1 MTQKGRQAMKKLLS
15 IILMASM
22 IVTLTPI
29 ACGGA
34 LTLGTAFADTAA
46 TVEIDDLK
54 YSLNSA
60 DYTATVLG
68 LSSVGAT
75 KANENNGNYALT
87 IPATVTSGDK
97 TYNVTAI
104 GVCAFKAYSSSPDA
118 YTKGNAKI
126 TSVKFEGSNLIT
138 IGKEAFYACSNIKT
152 ISIPASVTTIE
163 EYAFIQCTG
172 LTSITFAENSALTT
186 IEDYAFADCSG
197 LKSII
202 FAENSALTKIG
213 TQAFRDCTSLSEI
226 SLPKTVET
234 IDSQAFW
241 ECTAKKITF
250 EGAIPESNLIA
261 AVGDNWFVNCR
272 ALTEINA
279 LEISTNGYYTE
290 DGVVFHKSG
299 EETILIKCPQGKTG
313 SYTVPKGTTSI
324 GKHAFAN
331 CSCLTSITLLDS
343 LKSIEANA
351 FESCTEL
358 TDITLPGSLTSIG
371 TTAFGACSSL
381 KNVTLPNGPTTIQE
395 NAFKDCTGL
404 TRITIPGSLPTV
416 TDGEKLSL
424 PNNLD
429 RITIVYNG
437 DDTNRAEN
445 LVSLKGGA
453 AVYVKKQKPAPTG
466 LTATA
471 PDNSSQD
478 NGKISGV
485 TTTMEYKLEGAEDWI
500 DCENCT
506 DNEITGL
513 APGTYKVR
521 EKTDYDVYVEG
532 LEATVIV
539 PKKVVSYGGG
549 SSRQYPKVAET
560 EHGTITLSSNGRT
573 ATITPDAGYEIAS
586 VTVNDEDKGAVSAL
600 IGLRTGDKIAATF
613 QKTKDTLDTETKA
626 AVASLST
633 LKARSSKTAK
643 GNVKVIA
650 KLSTA
655 EKAKLA
661 ALADLGYTVK
671 YKFYRSTKKS
681 AGYKAMFEKTS
692 RTYSNTS
699 GKTGTRY
706 YYKAQIRV
714 YDAGGTLVAKTA
726 LKECKYA
733 TRIR

>member
-1 MTQKGRQAMKKLLS
+1 MKKLLS
-15 IILMASM
+15 IIMMACM

-68 LSSVGAT
+68 LSSAGAT
-75 KANENNGNYALT
+75 NANNSENFALT
-87 IPATVTSGDK
+87 IPATIISGDK

-118 YTKGNAKI
+118 YTKGNAQI
-126 TSVKFEGSNLIT
+126 TSVKFEGSNLKT
-138 IGKEAFYACSNIKT
+138 IGEEAFYACSNIKT

-186 IEDYAFADCSG
+186 IEGYAFADCSG

-261 AVGDNWFVNCR
+261 AVGYNWFVNCS

-279 LEISTNGYYTE
+279 LETSTNGYYTE

-324 GKHAFAN
+324 GEYAFAN
-331 CSCLTSITLLDS
+331 CSCLTSITLPGS

-351 FESCTEL
+351 FEKCTGL
-358 TDITLPGSLTSIG
+358 TDITLPCSLTSIG
-371 TTAFGACSSL
+371 TTAFEDCSSL
-381 KNVTLPNGPTTIQE
+381 ENVTLPNGPTTIQKD
-395 NAFKDCTGL
+395 AFIDCTGL
-404 TRITIPGSLPTV
+404 KRITIPGSLPTV
-416 TDGEKLSL
+416 TGGDKLSL

-429 RITIVYNG
+429 SIKIVYNG

-445 LVSLKGGA
+445 LVSLEWRA
-453 AVYVKKQKPAPTG
+453 HVYVKKQKPAPTG

-513 APGTYKVR
+513 VPGTYKVR
-521 EKTDYDVYVEG
+521 EKEKDGYVAG
-532 LEATVIV
+532 LEATVVV

-549 SSRQYPKVAET
+549 SSRQHPKVAET
-560 EHGTITLSSNGRT
+560 EHGTITLASNGRT
-573 ATITPDAGYEIAS
+573 ATITPDEGYEIAS
-586 VTVNDEDKGAVSAL
+586 VTVNGEDKGAVSTL
-600 IGLRTGDKIAATF
+600 IGLRTGDKVAATF
-613 QKTKDTLDTETKA
+613 QKTKDTLDAEAKA
-626 AVASLST
+626 TVASLST
-633 LKARSSKTAK
+633 MKARSTKTAK
-643 GNVKVIA
+643 GNIKVVA

-655 EKAKLA
+655 DKQTLA
-661 ALADLGYTVK
+661 QLTDLGYTVK
-671 YKFYRSTKKS
+671 YRFYRSTKKAS
-681 AGYKAMFEKTS
+681 NYKAMLEGTTG
-692 RTYSNTS
+692 TYYNTS
-699 GKTGTRY
+699 GKSGTRY
-706 YYKAQIRV
+706 YYKARVMV
-714 YDAGGTLVAKTA
+714 YDAQDNLIAKSTLKQ
-726 LKECKYA
+726 CKYA
-733 TRIR
+733 ARFLSITPAALF

>member
-1 MTQKGRQAMKKLLS
+1 MGGVLTQS
-15 IILMASM
+15 
-22 IVTLTPI
+22 
-29 ACGGA
+29 
-34 LTLGTAFADTAA
+34 TAFADTAA

-68 LSSVGAT
+68 LSSAGAT
-75 KANENNGNYALT
+75 NANNGDYALT
-87 IPATVTSGDK
+87 IPATVTSSDK

-104 GVCAFKAYSSSPDA
+104 GVCAFKAYSSNPDD
-118 YTKGNAKI
+118 YTTGNAKI
-126 TSVKFEGSNLIT
+126 TSVKFEGSNLKT

-186 IEDYAFADCSG
+186 IEGYAFADCSG

-234 IDSQAFW
+234 IDSQAFCG
-241 ECTAKKITF
+241 CTAEKITF

-261 AVGDNWFVNCR
+261 AVGYNWFVNCS

-279 LEISTNGYYTE
+279 LETSTNGYYTE

-324 GKHAFAN
+324 GEYAFAN
-331 CSCLTSITLLDS
+331 CSCLTSITLPGS

-351 FESCTEL
+351 FEKCTGL
-358 TDITLPGSLTSIG
+358 TDITLPCSLTSIG
-371 TTAFGACSSL
+371 TTAFEDCSSL
-381 KNVTLPNGPTTIQE
+381 ENVTLPNGPTTIQKD
-395 NAFKDCTGL
+395 AFIDCTGL
-404 TRITIPGSLPTV
+404 KRITIPGSLPTV
-416 TDGEKLSL
+416 TGGDKLSL

-429 RITIVYNG
+429 SIKIVYNG

-445 LVSLKGGA
+445 LVSLEWRA
-453 AVYVKKQKPAPTG
+453 HVYVKKQKPAPTG

-532 LEATVIV
+532 LEATVVV

-586 VTVNDEDKGAVSAL
+586 VTVNGEDKGVVSTL

-613 QKTKDTLDTETKA
+613 QKTKATLDAETKA

-643 GNVKVIA
+643 GNIKVVA

-655 EKAKLA
+655 EKSKLA
-661 ALADLGYTVK
+661 ELTDQGYTVK

-681 AGYKAMFEKTS
+681 SSYKAMLKKQTA
-692 RTYSNTS
+692 TYINTY
-699 GKTGTRY
+699 GKPGTRY
-706 YYKAQIRV
+706 YYKARVMV
-714 YDAGGTLVAKTA
+714 YDSEGTLITYTT
-726 LKECKYA
+726 LKQCRYA
-733 TRIR
+733 TRVR